1 MAEIQ
6 INATGGDVAEQT
18 SIQTGGGLTAT
29 DSLPV
34 QDGVEQ
40 FSAHERKERTE
51 AEFSQDGPTI
61 IPLSEYEDPL
71 HCEDPVMHISG
82 TGHWFLEGWIGD
94 HSVDFLVDSG
104 SSVTAM
110 SDILYRNLVQAG
122 APVGALQ
129 ITARTLRS
137 ANGTSIEVLGCSRCS
152 VSCLGLRTEFPIII
166 CSLAAGTDAIIG
178 TDVLGSV
185 LPHTLDIKNGLLF
198 AQGGASLQLHQRD
211 SALSGR
217 VFTVGHSSIPPY
229 SEAILHCS
237 VRTTGG
243 RALPS
248 SGLLEG
254 LTLFAE
260 ETGLI
265 VGRTLVDPS
274 GWKVP
279 VLVSN
284 FSQETVVVSPFTEV
298 GMIAQVTAI
307 QSVMDDQLQRRGATG
322 ELPHHLRDLVD
333 QTSGD
338 LDGDQRRRL
347 AEVLLEYADI
357 FPVPWDPL
365 TGHTDAVEHDINTGD
380 RSPIRCAPR
389 RMSPQKMK
397 KEEDCVT
404 EMLTGGQIEASDSP
418 WSSPVVLVTKKD
430 GGTRFCVDYRQ
441 MNDATIKDAFPL
453 PRIDDTLDM
462 LAGKQWFSILDLASG
477 YWQVSLSRAAR
488 AKTAFAT
495 HSGLFQFRVMPFGL
509 CNAPATFERLMDR
522 VLQGLRW
529 NRCLVYLDDIISF
542 GGTFG
547 ATLSNLTLIFERLRS
562 YGLQLKSSKCHLF
575 RASVPFPGHIVG
587 RRGLECD
594 PKKIEDVKSWPVPD
608 CLKSVRQFLG
618 FVGYYRRFIPRF
630 ADIAT
635 PLVYLTGKDV
645 PFVWDT
651 SCSAAFQEL
660 RASLIDAPILAFPTE
675 TGQYILDTDASN
687 FGLGGVLS
695 QIQDN

>member
-1 MAEIQ
+1 MTDIQ
-6 INATGGDVAEQT
+6 ISATDGDDAEQT
-18 SIQTGGGLTAT
+18 SIQIRRVSTVT

-34 QDGVEQ
+34 EDDVEQ
-40 FSAHERKERTE
+40 FSAHGEEELTE
-51 AEFSQDGPTI
+51 TEFSQEGQPI
-61 IPLSEYEDPL
+61 IPLPECEDPL
-71 HCEDPVMHISG
+71 QYEDAVMHISG

-94 HSVDFLVDSG
+94 HSVEFLVDSG
-104 SSVTAM
+104 SSVTAI
-110 SDILYRNLVQAG
+110 SDTLYRDLVQAG

-137 ANGTSIEVLGCSRCS
+137 ANGTGIEVLGCSRCS
-152 VSCLGLRTEFPIII
+152 VSFLGLRTEFPIII

-198 AQGGASLQLHQRD
+198 AQGGASLQLHRRD

-229 SEAILHCS
+229 SEAVLHCS

-279 VLVSN
+279 VLVTN
-284 FSQETVVVSPFTEV
+284 FGQETVVVNPFTEV

-307 QSVMDDQLQRRGATG
+307 QSVTDDRLQRRGATE

-347 AEVLLEYADI
+347 AGVLLEYTDI
-357 FPVPWDPL
+357 FPVPRDPL

-404 EMLTGGQIEASDSP
+404 EMLTGGQIEASNCP

-441 MNDATIKDAFPL
+441 LNDATIKDAYPL

-462 LAGKQWFSILDLASG
+462 LAGKQWFSTLDLASG
-477 YWQVSLSRAAR
+477 YWQVSLSKDAR

-495 HSGLFQFRVMPFGL
+495 HSGLFQFVNPRKG
-509 CNAPATFERLMDR
+509 
-522 VLQGLRW
+522 
-529 NRCLVYLDDIISF
+529 
-542 GGTFG
+542 
-547 ATLSNLTLIFERLRS
+547 
-562 YGLQLKSSKCHLF
+562 
-575 RASVPFPGHIVG
+575 VG
-587 RRGLECD
+587 ILNSRN
-594 PKKIEDVKSWPVPD
+594 
-608 CLKSVRQFLG
+608 LKSVSEECVTISGICGILSTLYPEVCGHRDAVGALDREGCAVCVGHQLFSRFSGIACFTDRRPDSGLSNRNWTIYSG
-618 FVGYYRRFIPRF
+618 FRR
-630 ADIAT
+630 
-635 PLVYLTGKDV
+635 
-645 PFVWDT
+645 
-651 SCSAAFQEL
+651 
-660 RASLIDAPILAFPTE
+660 
-675 TGQYILDTDASN
+675 
-687 FGLGGVLS
+687 
-695 QIQDN
+695 